1 MARLTVAL
9 LLAASVL
16 NSYAQSDAPIVDLG
30 YATYQGSFDP
40 TTNVTNFF
48 GLRFALPPTG
58 DLRFQAPQPPANVSG
73 VQQADTM
80 PPECL
85 QAGNGQSPTNPFSN
99 QTVKRQGRQQSDDCL
114 FLNVHIPGS
123 TVPEESLTTVVWIH
137 GGGYIA
143 GSASDFPGSDLINE
157 SDRQVV
163 VVTIQYRL
171 GLFGFLAGQEVKDN
185 GALNAGLLDQD
196 FALRWVQAHISKF
209 GGDPTRVAIWGESA
223 GAGSVLQQVV
233 AHDGQTDPPLFRAAM
248 TSSTFL
254 PSQYQF
260 NDPIPEA
267 LFSQVVA
274 QTNCSSSSDSLACL
288 RAVDVNTLQNANVAI
303 NRAGFFG
310 TFVTVPVVDGT
321 FITQRVI
328 ESLQQGKVNGQA
340 ILAMTNTNEGISFVN
355 QTAPANATVYAE
367 QLFPNFGLEQD
378 EEVARVYAD
387 VGTPLDQVN
396 RIQGESIFICPSYF
410 LLSAFPGKSFKGQ
423 FALPPALHG
432 MDVAYYFPSNSPP
445 SFQNADF
452 LKAFSQAFLAFAI
465 NLDPNDKLDS
475 GNITPQW
482 STFSVNNTEMLFN
495 RTEDSSAAV
504 IHTFSTD
511 QDLLDRCS
519 FWEGVGEL
527 TGQ

>member
-1 MARLTVAL
+1 MAPLTVAL
-9 LLAASVL
+9 LLAASLL
-16 NSYAQSDAPIVDLG
+16 NSYAQSNTPIVDLG

-48 GLRFALPPTG
+48 GLRFALPPIV
-58 DLRFQAPQPPANVSG
+58 LLSVCPKPLANVSG

-85 QAGNGQSPTNPFSN
+85 QGGNGASN
-99 QTVKRQGRQQSDDCL
+99 AVSSQTVKRQGRQQSEDCL
-114 FLNVHIPGS
+114 FLNIHVPGS
-123 TVPEESLTTVVWIH
+123 TIPEESLTTIVWIH
-137 GGGYIA
+137 GGGYII
-143 GSASDFPGSDLINE
+143 GSASDFPGSDLITE

-209 GGDPTRVAIWGESA
+209 GGDPTRVTIWGER
-223 GAGSVLQQVV
+223 AGSVLQQVV
-233 AHDGQTDPPLFRAAM
+233 ANDGQTDPPLFRAAM

-267 LFSQVVA
+267 LFSQIIA
-274 QTNCSSSSDSLACL
+274 QTNCSLSSDSLACL
-288 RAVDVNTLQNANVAI
+288 RAVDVNTLQNVNVAI
-303 NRAGFFG
+303 NQAGFYE
-310 TFVTVPVVDGT
+310 TFITFPVVDGT
-321 FITQRVI
+321 FITQRVT
-328 ESLQQGKVNGQA
+328 EALKQGKVNGRA
-340 ILAMTNTNEGISFVN
+340 LLAMTNTNEGIIFVN
-355 QTAPANATVYAE
+355 QTAPANATVFAG
-367 QLFPNFGLEQD
+367 QTFPNFGLEQD
-378 EEVARVYAD
+378 EEVARLYAG

-396 RIQGESIFICPSYF
+396 RILGESIFICPSYF
-410 LLSAFPGKSFKGQ
+410 LLSAFPDKSFKGE

-465 NLDPNDKLDS
+465 SLDPNNKLEF

-482 STFSVNNTEMLFN
+482 NTFSMNDTEMLFN